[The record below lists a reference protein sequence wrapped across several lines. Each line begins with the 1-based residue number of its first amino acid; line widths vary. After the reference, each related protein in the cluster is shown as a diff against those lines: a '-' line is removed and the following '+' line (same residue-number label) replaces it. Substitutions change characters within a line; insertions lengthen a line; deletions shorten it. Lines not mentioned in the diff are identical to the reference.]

1 MSRIH
6 LSLRLRGKLPPLD
19 DITQILGI
27 VPTDFLRC
35 GDIVGKRR
43 IQPMDVWILDL
54 AEFDTFD
61 DDEEHIL
68 SQTVQAATTLEQLVP
83 ALATL
88 DRTNCEAE
96 LYISNIQE
104 EDQGGFSLP
113 KELLAVA
120 ADGKLSLEFSILVML
135 DDYEEPEK
143 ATTLT
148 EQNQ

>member
-19 DITQILGI
+19 YITQILGSA
-27 VPTDFLRC
+27 PTDSLRC
-35 GDIVGKRR
+35 GDIIGKRR
-43 IQPMDVWILDL
+43 VQSIDVWILDL

-61 DDEEHIL
+61 TDDYIAN
-68 SQTVQAATTLEQLVP
+68 QIVQACTTLKQVAP

-88 DRTNCEAE
+88 DRTNCKAE

-143 ATTLT
+143 AAILT